1 MLSSTSG
8 AILRPTLGLGMAGR
22 VSRWPMSPTVSTSFV
37 RITGRRGSEAV
48 KLEDVEMELACEP
61 DNAHDPRAV
70 KVLVQG
76 LHVGYLSKR
85 ERPEVLQTHRTR
97 GWSRADQGIH
107 RMLAGRADRSTGAYS
122 GRPSDPAAAV
132 LVGLRP
138 SSTFEL
144 LQQLGGLQ
152 SVSQGWSRMRSH
164 RSATFIAS
172 LPYFAGRCAAR
183 ASGDWRRP
191 LPGGA

>member
-76 LHVGYLSKR
+76 LHVGYLSKGNARRYCRRIER
-85 ERPEVLQTHRTR
+85 E
-97 GWSRADQGIH
+97 G
-107 RMLAGRADRSTGAYS
+107 GRVRIKGFI
-122 GRPSDPAAAV
+122 GC
-132 LVGLRP
+132 
-138 SSTFEL
+138 
-144 LQQLGGLQ
+144 
-152 SVSQGWSRMRSH
+152 SQGGPIGVRVH
-164 RSATFIAS
+164 IPDDHPIAQ
-172 LPYFAGRCAAR
+172 
-183 ASGDWRRP
+183 P
-191 LPGGA
+191 LS